1 MLGMVECKVRSVK
14 KEVVRTCK
22 KGAERYKKWLW
33 LVGWGGSAPRGRL
46 MSFPAETGSHE
57 WRREGLLPA
66 IAFMKGSEEKWK

>member
-57 WRREGLLPA
+57 
-66 IAFMKGSEEKWK
+66 